1 MDKPHTK
8 ADFANKVI
16 QIPCYLNKEVLSQA
30 LNHEHT
36 NDIVSHG
43 YNQYNLL
50 FILFFD
56 SILFIIPL

>member
-43 YNQYNLL
+43 YNH
-50 FILFFD
+50 
-56 SILFIIPL
+56 